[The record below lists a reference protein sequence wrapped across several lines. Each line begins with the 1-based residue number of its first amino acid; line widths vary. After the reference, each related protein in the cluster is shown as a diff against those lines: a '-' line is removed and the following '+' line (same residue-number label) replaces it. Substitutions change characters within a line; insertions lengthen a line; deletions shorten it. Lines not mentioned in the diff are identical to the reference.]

1 MQKGNGCTVGRWCY
15 RWFCENQSRWS
26 DSTVGGYRNLIYR
39 HILPEIGSIP
49 LAELSENTV
58 TGFYDILL
66 ADSGFNAPT
75 QELRPL
81 WPARI
86 RPAPDRGAPD
96 NLPPDSRLHPPEE
109 GICQG

>member
-49 LAELSENTV
+49 LA
-58 TGFYDILL
+58 
-66 ADSGFNAPT
+66 DSKGWFGYSN
-75 QELRPL
+75 
-81 WPARI
+81 RI
-86 RPAPDRGAPD
+86 DQ
-96 NLPPDSRLHPPEE
+96 LF
-109 GICQG
+109 